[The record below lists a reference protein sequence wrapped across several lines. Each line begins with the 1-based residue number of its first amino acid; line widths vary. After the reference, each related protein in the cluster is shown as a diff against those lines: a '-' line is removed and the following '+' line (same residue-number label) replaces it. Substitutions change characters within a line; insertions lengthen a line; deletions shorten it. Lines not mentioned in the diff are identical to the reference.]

1 MALTLDESFDIAGD
15 LLKSIAVKLRE
26 GDVVNQI
33 DKAELY
39 ELLKQVIMDTVAE
52 ISD

>member
-1 MALTLDESFDIAGD
+1 MALTLDEPFDIAGD
-15 LLKSIAVKLRE
+15 LFKAIAEKLRE
-26 GDVVNQI
+26 GDVANQI

-39 ELLKQVIMDTVAE
+39 ELLKQVIMDVIAE